1 MRFAN
6 NGLVAAME
14 EVDNTPSIN
23 ENEAAEV
30 AATVADESS
39 EVQAEGDEIGVT
51 VAQVEDAVQAGEEL
65 EDIAEV
71 ASETVE
77 EGEGLDES
85 AAEMASIAIESI
97 RNRLG
102 IRAQTRLVPATESFG
117 NTNTRVVS
125 TKLVVEEIGET
136 LKRIWAAIK
145 AAALRLR
152 DKLVQ
157 FLAKLFNANAM
168 LVKHIEGL
176 KERVHKLPAGLVP
189 KEDVI
194 KSGSVTSAIT
204 VDGKA
209 DAKTFGEIVAAS
221 RKLLGVSN
229 SVMTETQKV
238 ATNAQ
243 SVASGLAQGPVY
255 EKLVKSLEG
264 TVARVQSQM
273 NALPSGKFSAEEVKG
288 FEKKDAK
295 VEVFGPF
302 AGRSA
307 IVLEVSEK
315 DGLES
320 FSVSVKGGVGK
331 AAEGA
336 AALKQS
342 EMTDVL
348 NQALD
353 LAKEIEKAKKT
364 QDTVKASAEAMA
376 KAAEGVI
383 SNVDRALG
391 KESEENAET
400 KKAMAALKA
409 MVSSSM
415 RATEGM
421 TARVP
426 SLAFSAAKAGA
437 DYVSASLRN
446 MGEAK
451 KA

>member
-176 KERVHKLPAGLVP
+176 KERVRKLPAGQVP

-209 DAKTFGEIVAAS
+209 DAKTFGEIVTAS
-221 RKLLGVSN
+221 RKLLSVSAVV
-229 SVMTETQKV
+229 SIEAQKT
-238 ATNAQ
+238 ASGAQ
-243 SVASGLAQGPVY
+243 SLASGLAQGGTY
-255 EKLVKSLEG
+255 EKIAKSLEG
-264 TVARVQSQM
+264 TAARVQGQM
-273 NALPSGKFSAEEVKG
+273 STLPKGNFSAEEVKG
-288 FEKKDAK
+288 FDKKDAK

-391 KESEENAET
+391 KESEENAEA
-400 KKAMAALKA
+400 KKGLAALKA
-409 MVSSSM
+409 MVSASM

>member
-6 NGLVAAME
+6 TGLVAAME
-14 EVDNTPSIN
+14 EVDNSPSID

-176 KERVHKLPAGLVP
+176 KERVRKLPAGLVP

-221 RKLLGVSN
+221 RKLLAVSAVV
-229 SVMTETQKV
+229 STEAQKT
-238 ATNAQ
+238 ATGAQ
-243 SVASGLAQGPVY
+243 SLASGLAQGETY
-255 EKLVKSLEG
+255 EKIAKSLEG

-307 IVLEVSEK
+307 IVLEVSEE

-376 KAAEGVI
+376 KAAEAVVANI
-383 SNVDRALG
+383 DRALG
-391 KESEENAET
+391 KESEENAEV
-400 KKAMAALKA
+400 KKGLAALKA
-409 MVSSSM
+409 MVSASM
-415 RATEGM
+415 RATEGL

-426 SLAFSAAKAGA
+426 TLAFSAAKAGA

>member
-14 EVDNTPSIN
+14 EVDNSPAVN
-23 ENEAAEV
+23 ETKAAELAV
-30 AATVADESS
+30 SVADESS
-39 EVQAEGDEIGVT
+39 EVQSEGEEIGVT
-51 VAQVEDAVQAGEEL
+51 VSQVEDAVQAGEEL

-71 ASETVE
+71 AAETVE
-77 EGEGLDES
+77 EGEGMDEA

-168 LVKHIEGL
+168 LIKHIEGL
-176 KERVHKLPAGLVP
+176 KERIRKLPSNLTP

-194 KSGSVTSAIT
+194 KSGSIAAAIT

-209 DAKTFGEIVAAS
+209 DAKTYGEIVAAS
-221 RKLLGVSN
+221 RKLLDVTNG
-229 SVMTETQKV
+229 VMTEAQKM
-238 ATNAQ
+238 ALGAQ
-243 SVASGLAQGPVY
+243 SIAGGLAQGSAY
-255 EKLVKSLEG
+255 EQIVTSMEN
-264 TVARVQSQM
+264 TTRRVQSQM
-273 NALPSGKFSAEEVKG
+273 GALPKGKFSSDEVKG
-288 FEKKDAK
+288 FDKKDVE

-302 AGRSA
+302 VGRSA
-307 IVLEVSEK
+307 IVLEVTKK
-315 DGLES
+315 DALEI

-331 AAEGA
+331 AADSV
-336 AALKQS
+336 AALKSAEMS
-342 EMTDVL
+342 EVL
-348 NQALD
+348 AQALD
-353 LAKEIEKAKKT
+353 LAKEVDKAKKI
-364 QDTVKASAEAMA
+364 QDSVKASSESMA

-383 SNVDRALG
+383 KNVDRALG
-391 KESEENAET
+391 KENEENAET
-400 KKAMAALKA
+400 KKAMAVLKQ

-415 RATEGM
+415 RATEGL

-426 SLAFSAAKAGA
+426 SLVFSAAKAGA

>member
-6 NGLVAAME
+6 TGLVAAME
-14 EVDNTPSIN
+14 EVDNSPSID

-176 KERVHKLPAGLVP
+176 KERVRKLPAGLVP

-238 ATNAQ
+238 AVNAQ

-391 KESEENAET
+391 KESEENAEV
-400 KKAMAALKA
+400 KKGLAALKA
-409 MVSSSM
+409 MVSASM
-415 RATEGM
+415 RATEGL

-426 SLAFSAAKAGA
+426 TLAFSAAKAGA

-446 MGEAK
+446 LGEVK

>member
-14 EVDNTPSIN
+14 EVDNSPSID

-39 EVQAEGDEIGVT
+39 EVQTEGDEIGVT

-176 KERVHKLPAGLVP
+176 KERVRKLPAGLVP

-221 RKLLGVSN
+221 RKLLGVSAIV
-229 SVMTETQKV
+229 STEAQKI
-238 ATNAQ
+238 ASGAQ
-243 SVASGLAQGPVY
+243 SLASGLAQGGTY
-255 EKLVKSLEG
+255 EKIAKSLEG
-264 TVARVQSQM
+264 AAGRVQAQM

-391 KESEENAET
+391 KESEENAEV
-400 KKAMAALKA
+400 KKGLAALKA
-409 MVSSSM
+409 MVSASM
-415 RATEGM
+415 RATEGL